1 MKFLPIIELETE
13 KDAKTLK
20 AEYKAARQF
29 GKVALGSENFFYK
42 DKFKVRYIPFANIY
56 RAFRRVQCVNMKM
69 CCAGGQLQLQNIVLC
84 SKKNDELCM
93 VDLPDERAAL
103 ALFEEI
109 EKNHPEIKIGM
120 KK

>member
-1 MKFLPIIELETE
+1 MKFIPVIELESE
-13 KDAKTLK
+13 PAKETLK
-20 AEYKAARQF
+20 SEYKAARKI
-29 GKVALGSENFFYK
+29 GKVALGTEHFF
-42 DKFKVRYIPFANIY
+42 YIPFEKIH

-84 SKKNDELCM
+84 NKKNDELCM

-103 ALFEEI
+103 ALFEDL

>member
-1 MKFLPIIELETE
+1 MKFIPVIELDTDINS
-13 KDAKTLK
+13 DALKT
-20 AEYKAARQF
+20 EYKAARKI
-29 GKVALGSENFFYK
+29 GKVALGDANFFYK
-42 DKFKVRYIPFANIY
+42 EKLKIRFIPFAKVH
-56 RAFRRVQCVNMKM
+56 RAFRRVQCVNVKM

-93 VDLPDERAAL
+93 IDLPDERAAL
-103 ALFEEI
+103 ALFEDL

>member
-1 MKFLPIIELETE
+1 MKFLPVIELETE

-20 AEYKAARQF
+20 AEYKDTRKI

-42 DKFKVRYIPFANIY
+42 DKFKVKYIPFANIY

-84 SKKNDELCM
+84 NKKNEELCM
-93 VDLPDERAAL
+93 VDLPDEKSAL
-103 ALFEEI
+103 ILFEEI

>member
-1 MKFLPIIELETE
+1 MKFIPVIELETE
-13 KDAKTLK
+13 PAKKTLK
-20 AEYKAARQF
+20 SEYKAARKI
-29 GKVALGSENFFYK
+29 GKVALGTEHFFYREK
-42 DKFKVRYIPFANIY
+42 LKLKYIPFEKVY

-84 SKKNDELCM
+84 NKKNDELCM

-103 ALFEEI
+103 ALFEDL